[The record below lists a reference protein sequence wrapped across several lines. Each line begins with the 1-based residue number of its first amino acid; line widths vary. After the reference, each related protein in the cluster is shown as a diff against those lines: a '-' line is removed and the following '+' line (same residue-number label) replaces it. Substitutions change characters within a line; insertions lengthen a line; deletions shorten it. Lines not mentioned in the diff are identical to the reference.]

1 MNVKTMNK
9 YLLDTSTCSL
19 LMKDIPRVKGR
30 LNSLTESD
38 YHFTCPIVKGEILFG
53 ISRLPAGK
61 RRQNLEQKANEFF
74 ADVSCDPIPE
84 SVADVYAQIKIAAQ
98 EQGTS
103 LGECDLW
110 IAATALAL
118 DAILVASDSDYQ
130 RIAGLGLRLEDW
142 KN

>member
-1 MNVKTMNK
+1 MNK

-19 LMKDIPRVKGR
+19 LMQDNIRVKGR
-30 LNSLTESD
+30 LDSLTESD
-38 YHFTCPIVKGEILFG
+38 YHFTCPIVKGEIFFG
-53 ISRLPAGK
+53 IVRLPAGK
-61 RRQNLEQKANEFF
+61 RRQDLERRANELF
-74 ADVSCDPIPE
+74 ATVPCDPIPE
-84 SVADVYAQIKIAAQ
+84 RAVKVYAQIKIASQ

-118 DAILVASDSDYQ
+118 DAILVTSNSDYQ

-142 KN
+142 TSV

>member
-38 YHFTCPIVKGEILFG
+38 YPFTCSIVKGEILFG
-53 ISRLPAGK
+53 IARLPKGK
-61 RRQNLEQKANEFF
+61 RRQDLQKKVNELF
-74 ADVSCDPIPE
+74 AAIPCEPIPE
-84 SVADVYAQIKIAAQ
+84 NVADVYAQIKVAAQ

-118 DAILVASDSDYQ
+118 DAILVTSDFDYQ
-130 RIAGLGLRLEDW
+130 RIAEVGLHLEDW

>member
-1 MNVKTMNK
+1 MNK

-19 LMKDIPRVKGR
+19 LMQDNSRVKGR
-30 LNSLTESD
+30 LDSLTESD
-38 YHFTCPIVKGEILFG
+38 YHFTCPIVKGEIMFG
-53 ISRLPAGK
+53 IVRLPDGK
-61 RRQNLEQKANEFF
+61 RRQDLEQKANELF
-74 ADVSCDPIPE
+74 ATVSCDPIPDT
-84 SVADVYAQIKIAAQ
+84 VAPVYAQIKIASQ

-118 DAILVASDSDYQ
+118 EAILVASDSDYE
-130 RIAGLGLRLEDW
+130 RIVGLGLRLEDW